1 MKTNRLVF
9 LLATLFSLAILTAC
23 GGGSADTPTSASTS
37 GATWGVAVDPYISGA
52 HFQEI
57 GPDGNVIQETHVPS
71 DINGRFTFTRAMTPG
86 STIAM
91 KIGSLALHNGTAYQG
106 MLKRT
111 IAEGEAGVVTV
122 SPLTTLL
129 ASGLAPQQVLA
140 ALETAGIGG
149 LTAADLTANPM
160 AKVEDAGS
168 QVVDAD
174 LKLLQANMAINAFI
188 EKIIDEAKGEQGF
201 DHGAFNARLEEI
213 DTPENTELLGTLAT
227 AMGDSLNA
235 SRLSYGSVKDMIA
248 KAVEINQAV
257 ATLIRENRDS
267 DMTTI
272 RQKIIDAVRQELAKA
287 EEGGPAPV
295 DAQAVFDAECAGCH
309 AMGNYDTAGSP
320 DLAGKGSQIAAKI
333 QGGHMAKS
341 LTAEELAALAA
352 WVDGVTAPAPTP
364 SPTPAPG
371 PQPGPVDGQALFDS
385 KCSTCHNLS
394 GDGSLFDLSADG
406 AKVSNKFTADVAGH
420 QGKTL
425 TAEEIQ
431 AIADY
436 FDGTQAPAPAPN
448 PDPNPQP
455 TPVDGNALYGSNC
468 SGCHGNLD
476 NTTVQN
482 RTAAGIQAAID
493 GNLGNMGFLTLATEE
508 VQAIAEALSAAPA
521 PAPIPVDGPAIYD
534 SRCAGCH
541 KLGAVDTAGGPD
553 LAGLGNAAITKIE
566 GGHNGVTLTTDELNA
581 LADYVDT
588 VQAPAPP
595 PVPVPVDGPTVY
607 ANSCAGCHKLGAVDP
622 AGNLDLAGL
631 GNAAI
636 AKIEGGHNGVT
647 LTTDEL
653 NALADYLDTFTPPVD
668 PGPDYSSC
676 TACHGQPPT
685 GTNAGAHA
693 AHVALPSVGTNC
705 SVCHQGA
712 SHNDNLD
719 LAFAPT
725 WNAKSGTAT
734 DNLDGTC
741 SNISCHGGQTTP
753 DWWTG
758 TIAVNSACTDCH
770 SSGTGQYNGYFS
782 GRHSKHLNKGIGCTS
797 CHDTGKLANN
807 HFTKLETSTM
817 EGPAGNTMKNA
828 MNYNGSSC
836 NPSCHSSES
845 W

>member
-541 KLGAVDTAGGPD
+541 KLGAVD
-553 LAGLGNAAITKIE
+553 
-566 GGHNGVTLTTDELNA
+566 
-581 LADYVDT
+581 
-588 VQAPAPP
+588 
-595 PVPVPVDGPTVY
+595 
-607 ANSCAGCHKLGAVDP
+607 P